1 MGGDDRHCSIVVKDT
16 GIGMSP
22 EFLPYIFERF
32 RQADQSTTREHGGL
46 GLGLAIAID
55 WIDTGRE
62 TNPDVR

>member
-1 MGGDDRHCSIVVKDT
+1 LGGDDRHCSIVVKDT

-32 RQADQSTTREHGGL
+32 
-46 GLGLAIAID
+46 GLAIAID